1 MRLLAPLGRTF
12 AVFSLLWSAPTGAV
26 TLEQYFYGFSDRD
39 RGVYLTGVLDFFAA
53 DSSRDPEYR
62 QCVKELGPT
71 GMHAAIS
78 QIVREDPRLLSFD
91 ASLWLLYEASRQCN
105 TSGADGVVPDPRS
118 MLPPRAEEAGVPDLA
133 TDAAAEDADDSP
145 APGGLWPLRDDWPY
159 AAGGLA
165 LLLFGGLLGSIFTSR
180 RMRRGRRASPA
191 RPPAHSSERG

>member
-1 MRLLAPLGRTF
+1 MRSLAPLGRTF
-12 AVFSLLWSAPTGAV
+12 ALLALFWSASAGAV

-39 RGVYLTGVLDFFAA
+39 RGVYLTGVLDLFAA

-105 TSGADGVVPDPRS
+105 TSAADGAVPDPRS
-118 MLPPRAEEAGVPDLA
+118 MLPPAGEEAGVPDLA
-133 TDAAAEDADDSP
+133 TEGEAEDPEASS
-145 APGGLWPLRDDWPY
+145 APGRVWPRPGDWRY
-159 AAGGLA
+159 AAGGLGLLVLGA
-165 LLLFGGLLGSIFTSR
+165 LLGAILTRRKMRRSR
-180 RMRRGRRASPA
+180 RAPPA
-191 RPPAHSSERG
+191 RLSAHSKERG

>member
-1 MRLLAPLGRTF
+1 MRLLAPLGRTL
-12 AVFSLLWSAPTGAV
+12 ALLSLFWSTSAGAV
-26 TLEQYFYGFSDRD
+26 TLDQYFYGFSDRD
-39 RGVYLTGVLDFFAA
+39 RGVYLTGVLDLFAA

-105 TSGADGVVPDPRS
+105 TSAADGVVPDPRS
-118 MLPPRAEEAGVPDLA
+118 MLAPAAEEAGVPDLG
-133 TDAAAEDADDSP
+133 TDAAAEGAEDSS
-145 APGGLWPLRDDWPY
+145 APGQVWPLPDDWRY
-159 AAGGLA
+159 AAGGLG
-165 LLLFGGLLGSIFTSR
+165 LLVLGGLLGAILTRR
-180 RMRRGRRASPA
+180 RMRRSGRASPA